1 MPISLC
7 FYLKED
13 IETFYKRDP
22 APRSVL
28 ETFLCSPG
36 LHAVWMYRV
45 NHWLWQHGFHLL
57 ARLKSN
63 CARWLTGI
71 EIHPAAK
78 IGRRFFVDH
87 GMGVVIGETAEIG
100 DDVCLYQGVTLG
112 GTENARGKKRHPT
125 VGNGVTIGC
134 NANVLGSITIGEHSR
149 IGAGSVVLQDVPAN
163 CTVVGVPGKIVLK
176 NGERVLIDDMKQLGD
191 PVLDQIEQ
199 LRAAVSQC
207 QMKLGIS
214 ALSSDK
220 TFQFEAPDY
229 SI

>member
-1 MPISLC
+1 MSL
-7 FYLKED
+7 FEILKED

-22 APRSVL
+22 APTSTL

-45 NHWLWQHGFHLL
+45 NHWLWSHGFRLL

-63 CARWLTGI
+63 CTRWMTGI

-87 GMGVVIGETAEIG
+87 GMGVVIGETAEVG
-100 DDVCLYQGVTLG
+100 DDVCVYQGVTLG
-112 GTENARGKKRHPT
+112 GTENVRGKKRHPT
-125 VGNGVTIGC
+125 IGNGVTIGC
-134 NANVLGSITIGEHSR
+134 NANVLGSITIGENSR

-163 CTVVGVPGKIVLK
+163 CTVVGVPGKIVLR

-199 LRAAVSQC
+199 LREAVEAC
-207 QMKLGIS
+207 QVKLGIAAPTS
-214 ALSSDK
+214 NK
-220 TFQFEAPDY
+220 TFRFEVSDY
-229 SI
+229 CI